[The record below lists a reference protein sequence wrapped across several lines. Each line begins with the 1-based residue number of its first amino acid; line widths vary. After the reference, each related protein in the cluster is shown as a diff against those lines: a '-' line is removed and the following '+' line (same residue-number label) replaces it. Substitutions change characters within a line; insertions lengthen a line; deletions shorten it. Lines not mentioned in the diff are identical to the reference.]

1 MNIHEYQAKELLQKF
16 DVATTRGRVAATLDE
31 AEQIARELGD
41 IDIVVKAQ
49 IHAGG
54 RGKGSF
60 KDGFKGGVHVR
71 KTPDEVR
78 DVAAKMLG
86 QILVTHQTGPAGR
99 LVNKLLVAESA
110 DIAREIYFAVL
121 LDRAT
126 AAPLIVASTEGGVE
140 IEAVAAKSPEKII
153 REPIDPLAGLQPYQA
168 RKLASQLGFESSQ
181 LKNAS
186 KLFEGLYRTFI
197 AYDCSMIEVNPLVV
211 TNKGEVLALDAKFNF
226 DDNALYRH
234 PEIAAMRDVAEE
246 DPREVEASKHG
257 LNYIGLDGDIAC
269 LVNGAGLAM
278 ATMDIIK
285 FYGGEPANFLDVGGG
300 ATEEQ
305 VTEALKILI
314 ADKHVKAILVNI
326 FGGIMKVD
334 IIAQGIINAAKS
346 VKLSVP
352 LVVRLEGTNVERGK
366 QMLKESGL
374 ALIAADDL
382 ADAAQKVVTARNRN
396 SKSQIPNPKFQLNSQ
411 IPIPKWTLARNDA
424 IWKTAHFGSR
434 TPFYQTTTRTLANTE
449 DARQLVRASRSVAAN
464 WIEADEALSKKDFLM
479 RQKFAQKKQKRA
491 AVSCAYS
498 TRFQRRMRPVLA
510 TVWQRKL
517 ASSRLSSLRSSRN
530 LATYDFSLC
539 AFFALRFCLDL
550 A

>member
-60 KDGFKGGVHVR
+60 KNGFKGGVHVR

-99 LVNKLLVAESA
+99 LVNKVLVAESA
-110 DIAREIYFAVL
+110 DIVREIYFAVL

-126 AAPLIVASTEGGVE
+126 AAPLMVASTEGGVE

-186 KLFEGLYRTFI
+186 KLFDGLYRTFI
-197 AYDCSMIEVNPLVV
+197 AYDCSMVEVNPLVV

-234 PEIAAMRDVAEE
+234 PEIAAMRDIAEE

-257 LNYIGLDGDIAC
+257 LNYIGLDGNIAC

-305 VTEALKILI
+305 VTEAFKILI
-314 ADKHVKAILVNI
+314 ADKKVKAILVNI
-326 FGGIMKVD
+326 FGGIMKCDV
-334 IIAQGIINAAKS
+334 IAQGIIDAAKS

-366 QMLKESGL
+366 QMLKDSGL

-382 ADAAQKVVTARNRN
+382 ADAAQKAVTAAATANP
-396 SKSQIPNPKFQLNSQ
+396 KSQIPS
-411 IPIPKWTLARNDA
+411 
-424 IWKTAHFGSR
+424 
-434 TPFYQTTTRTLANTE
+434 
-449 DARQLVRASRSVAAN
+449 
-464 WIEADEALSKKDFLM
+464 SK
-479 RQKFAQKKQKRA
+479 
-491 AVSCAYS
+491 
-498 TRFQRRMRPVLA
+498 
-510 TVWQRKL
+510 
-517 ASSRLSSLRSSRN
+517 
-530 LATYDFSLC
+530 
-539 AFFALRFCLDL
+539 
-550 A
+550 

>member
-60 KDGFKGGVHVR
+60 KNGFKGGVHVR

-86 QILVTHQTGPAGR
+86 QILVTHQTGPDGR
-99 LVNKLLVAESA
+99 LVNKVLVAESA
-110 DIAREIYFAVL
+110 DIAREIYFAIL

-140 IEAVAAKSPEKII
+140 IEAVAAKSPEKIV
-153 REPIDPLAGLQPYQA
+153 REPIDPLSGLQPYQA
-168 RKLASQLGFESSQ
+168 RKLASQLGLESSQ

-186 KLFEGLYRTFI
+186 KLFDGLYRTFI
-197 AYDCSMIEVNPLVV
+197 AYDCSMVEVNPLVV

-226 DDNALYRH
+226 DDNAVYRH
-234 PEIAAMRDVAEE
+234 SEIAAMRDVAEE

-334 IIAQGIINAAKS
+334 VIAQGIINAAKS
-346 VKLSVP
+346 IKVAVP
-352 LVVRLEGTNVERGK
+352 LIVRLEGTNVERGK
-366 QMLKESGL
+366 QLLKESGVE
-374 ALIAADDL
+374 LIAANDL
-382 ADAAQKVVTARNRN
+382 ADAAQKA
-396 SKSQIPNPKFQLNSQ
+396 
-411 IPIPKWTLARNDA
+411 
-424 IWKTAHFGSR
+424 
-434 TPFYQTTTRTLANTE
+434 
-449 DARQLVRASRSVAAN
+449 VAAVK
-464 WIEADEALSKKDFLM
+464 SK
-479 RQKFAQKKQKRA
+479 
-491 AVSCAYS
+491 
-498 TRFQRRMRPVLA
+498 
-510 TVWQRKL
+510 
-517 ASSRLSSLRSSRN
+517 
-530 LATYDFSLC
+530 
-539 AFFALRFCLDL
+539 
-550 A
+550 